1 MVPDVFRVGKS
12 RIGLLWSFHQD
23 RVGPLRL
30 LSSFITRP
38 NRTIG
43 FHSYSLY
50 ILVVVVDFDI
60 PAAVELRP
68 FLCISGT
75 LALVWFAYKTVSKPV
90 AAGKDNTTKMLS
102 HLYTQQHRSWMLQSY
117 IDSRHPSLRCTVTK
131 SNAVK
136 KKNSHPGLFPFLWQG
151 NWY

>member
-75 LALVWFAYKTVSKPV
+75 LALVWFAYKTVSKAGGGRKRQHNKNVVTFVYTAASLLNAPELYWQQASVV
-90 AAGKDNTTKMLS
+90 A
-102 HLYTQQHRSWMLQSY
+102 LYRDK
-117 IDSRHPSLRCTVTK
+117 IKCCE
-131 SNAVK
+131 